1 MKKEKLFTAPRWN
14 DPPVARETADREFW
28 GEESNRAIQDV
39 IDKFYDGK
47 CPEDWLDAIKKYQ

>member
-14 DPPVARETADREFW
+14 DPPVARVTGHREISA
-28 GEESNRAIQDV
+28 EERKRAIQDV

-47 CPEDWLDAIKKYQ
+47 CLEDWLDAIKKYQ

>member
-1 MKKEKLFTAPRWN
+1 MKKEKIFTSTIWY
-14 DPPVARETADREFW
+14 DPLLARVTGNREISA
-28 GEESNRAIQDV
+28 EERKRAIQDV